1 MQLYLLIDIHRGVIM
16 RLKGLMQPLKDS
28 REFKEIMNA
37 IEKHKYPISIFGL
50 SESARSYLI
59 NGVYDELDK
68 PFLILTHNDVE
79 AKNIYEDLNLYIPN
93 VFYFPTKEVVFY
105 NIDAISGDLRWER
118 LKVLREMSK
127 KGKKIIVASIE
138 SLAQK
143 YIPFELYKDYTFKF
157 KVGDTINLEELNEKL
172 VQCGYERIDVVE
184 AKGQFSVRGGIMDV
198 YPPFSSFP
206 FRIELF
212 GDEIDSIRSFN
223 TESQRSIEKV
233 REVEI
238 FPAKEMILGRE
249 NIKAAVKSIEQ
260 DLNTVVNSLKLKKNK
275 EAMEKIN
282 SITKNNLEALKEKW
296 SFETIDSFLPYFY
309 KSTSTFLDF
318 IQEGFIVMD
327 DIQRCKGKL
336 DSVYFEFEENYKSFL
351 QLGNILPGQGNLL
364 ISREELLERLTSSN
378 AITLNAIPKSA
389 SMLAPRA
396 IISLTQ
402 ITLHNYH
409 GQLDLLIEDIKDKKA
424 RGFKTLILSGTRPRG
439 ERLVATLRDRGIESS
454 YSDVLNELS
463 FGQVAIT
470 FGNQLRGFEYP
481 DLKVCVI
488 SDKEVF
494 GEAKRKKTL
503 NVKKGVSKI
512 KSFTEL
518 KLGDYVVHTNHGI
531 GVYRGIKQLELDG
544 HKKDYLQLSY
554 ECGDM
559 LYVPVDQLDLV
570 QKYIGQEGKNPKI
583 NKLGGSE
590 WAKAKSKVKRSIE
603 EIAEDLVKLYAM
615 RATLKGHS
623 YSKDTVWQKQFEE
636 EFPYDETPD
645 QITAIEDIKKDM
657 ENDKPMDRLLCGD
670 VGYGKTEVAIR
681 AAFKAVMDG
690 KQVAFLVPTTILAE
704 QHYNNLVQRFSD
716 FPVKVDMVSRFR
728 TTTQQKNTL
737 KSVKEGN
744 IDILIGTHR
753 LLQKDIQFKDLGLL
767 VIDEEQ
773 RFGVTHKERLK
784 EFKKNIDVV
793 TLSAT
798 PIPRTLHMSLVGVR
812 DISVIETPPEER
824 YPIQT
829 YVVEFNDQL
838 IRDAIMREL
847 NRGGQVYFVY
857 NRVETI
863 RDMASYI
870 QKLVPE
876 ARVAV
881 GHGQMNER
889 ELENVVIGFVKNE
902 YDILVSTT
910 IIETGMD
917 IPNVNTIIINDADKM
932 GLSQLY
938 QLRGRVGRSNRI
950 AYAYLTYKKDKI
962 LTEVAEKRLK
972 AIKEFTELG
981 SGFKIAM
988 KDLEIRGAGNMMGS
1002 AQHGHM
1008 AAIGYDLYCRM
1019 LEDMVKLIKGEI
1031 EKEPIETTVELKVDA
1046 YIPGTY
1052 ISDEMQKIE
1061 VYKKIAS
1068 INSKEDMLEIQE
1080 ELIDRFSDIP
1090 DSVINLINIAYI
1102 RSIGKTLGIEEIKER
1117 KEELLLQFESE
1128 EYISEKLIKVIMEN
1142 YKKSISFKKDKK
1154 PILVYKLLDVKK
1166 DELILKLRQIMENM
1180 KASVAI
1186 K

>member
-1 MQLYLLIDIHRGVIM
+1 M
-16 RLKGLMQPLKDS
+16 RLKGLMQPLKQS
-28 REFKEIMNA
+28 KEFEEIINA
-37 IEKHKYPISIFGL
+37 VEKRRYPIGVFGL
-50 SESARSYLI
+50 SESARGYLI
-59 NGVYDELDK
+59 HGVYDELDK

-79 AKNIYEDLNLYIPN
+79 AKNLYEDLNLYIPN

-118 LKVLREMSK
+118 LKVIREMSK
-127 KGKKIIVASIE
+127 KSKKIIVASIE

-143 YIPFELYKDYTFKF
+143 YIPFELYKEYTFKYS
-157 KVGDTINLEELNEKL
+157 VSDTLNINELNEKL
-172 VQCGYERIDVVE
+172 IQAGYERVDVVE
-184 AKGQFSVRGGIMDV
+184 AKGQFSIRGGIMDI
-198 YPPFSSFP
+198 YPPLGALP
-206 FRIELF
+206 YRIELF
-212 GDEIDSIRSFN
+212 GDEIDSIRTFN

-233 REVEI
+233 KSIEI
-238 FPAKEMILGRE
+238 FPAKEMILNRE
-249 NIKAAVKSIEQ
+249 NILKASADIEE
-260 DLNTVVNSLKLKKNK
+260 DLKLVLASLKSKKNK

-282 SITKNNLEALKEKW
+282 SIIKGNLESLKESW
-296 SFETIDSFLPYFY
+296 SFETIESYLPYFY
-309 KSTSTFLDF
+309 NNTSSFLDF
-318 IQEGFIVMD
+318 FQDGFVVID
-327 DIQRCKGKL
+327 DVQRCQGKL

-351 QLGNILPGQGNLL
+351 QLGNILPKQGNLL
-364 ISREELLERLTSSN
+364 VPKEELLEKLTYSN
-378 AITLNAIPKSA
+378 VLTLNSIPKSTKI
-389 SMLAPRA
+389 LAPRA
-396 IISLTQ
+396 IISFTQ

-424 RGFKTLILSGTRPRG
+424 RGFRTVILSGTRPRG

-454 YSDVLNELS
+454 YSDIVNDIAL
-463 FGQVAIT
+463 GQVVIT

-494 GEAKRKKTL
+494 GEAKRKKTSKP
-503 NVKKGVSKI
+503 KKGVSKI

-518 KLGDYVVHTNHGI
+518 KVGDYVVHTNHGI
-531 GVYRGIKQLELDG
+531 GVYRGIKQLELQG
-544 HKKDYLQLSY
+544 HIKDYLQLSY
-554 ECGDM
+554 DSGDM

-583 NKLGGSE
+583 NKLGGTE
-590 WAKAKSKVKRSIE
+590 WAKAKSKVKKSIE
-603 EIAEDLVKLYAM
+603 EIAEDLVKLYAV

-623 YSKDTVWQKQFEE
+623 FSKDTVWQKQFEE

-645 QITAIEDIKKDM
+645 QITAIEDIKRDM
-657 ENDKPMDRLLCGD
+657 QSDKPMDRLLCGD

-704 QHYNNLVQRFSD
+704 QHYNNFVQRFSD

-728 TTTQQKNTL
+728 TAAQQKATL
-737 KSVKEGN
+737 KAVKEGN
-744 IDILIGTHR
+744 VDILIGTHR
-753 LLQKDIQFKDLGLL
+753 LLSKDLQFKDLGLL
-767 VIDEEQ
+767 IIDEEQ
-773 RFGVTHKERLK
+773 RFGVTHKEKLK
-784 EFKKNIDVV
+784 EFRKNIDVL

-838 IRDAIMREL
+838 IRDAIMREI

-863 RDMASYI
+863 RDTASYLH
-870 QKLVPE
+870 KLVPE
-876 ARVAV
+876 ARIAV
-881 GHGQMNER
+881 GHGQMSEK
-889 ELENVVIGFVKNE
+889 ELEGVVIGFVKNE

-950 AYAYLTYKKDKI
+950 AYAYLTYRKDKI

-1031 EKEPIETTVELKVDA
+1031 DKEPIETTVELKVDA
-1046 YIPGTY
+1046 FIPVDY

-1061 VYKKIAS
+1061 VYKKIAAIS
-1068 INSKEDMLEIQE
+1068 SFEDMIEIQD

-1090 DSVINLINIAYI
+1090 PSVENLINIAYI
-1102 RSIGKTLGIEEIKER
+1102 RSIGKQFGIEEIKQ
-1117 KEELLLQFESE
+1117 KGNELLFQFESND
-1128 EYISEKLIKVIMEN
+1128 YIKGDLVNALIGKYN
-1142 YKKSISFKKDKK
+1142 RNISFKNDKK
-1154 PILVYKLLDVKK
+1154 PIIAFKLGDLKQE
-1166 DELILKLRQIMENM
+1166 ELIARSREIMENI
-1180 KASVAI
+1180 KAGVAI
-1186 K
+1186 S